1 MDLSKSDKR
10 IARTIIQKGL
20 MKEFTKG
27 LNKANKIL
35 NDWKQ
40 NEGDP
45 QETYHALYKHITQF
59 DKGIARRYDAMRN
72 SDLLFIV
79 IQQLN
84 EHLIDEQELD
94 AFSAD
99 AKSIIERI
107 LSLRNI

>member
-1 MDLSKSDKR
+1 MDFSKSDKR

-40 NEGDP
+40 SEGDP
-45 QETYHALYKHITQF
+45 QETYHVLFEHITQF
-59 DKGIARRYDAMRN
+59 DKGIARRYDDMRN

-79 IQQLN
+79 IHQLN
-84 EHLIDEQELD
+84 EHLIDAQELD

-107 LSLRNI
+107 LSLGNR

>member
-20 MKEFTKG
+20 IKEFTKG

-45 QETYHALYKHITQF
+45 QETYHALFEHITQF
-59 DKGIARRYDAMRN
+59 DKGIARRYDDKRN

-79 IQQLN
+79 IHQLN
-84 EHLIDEQELD
+84 EHLIDAQELD

-107 LSLRNI
+107 LSLGNR